1 MDSRTKVSL
10 DLMAFIEE
18 FESNMQK
25 GVVRFL
31 SDREYQDII
40 NYYEEEGEFQQA
52 VNVIDTAIIQYPFR
66 SDYLALKARMLI
78 KQGLM
83 YDAMEVIEKAEAM
96 APADIE
102 LQLLKVNIYIH
113 SKQLDDAILLIED
126 LKSFASKQDLED
138 ILVAE
143 SYFYENVQE
152 FELMFQ
158 CLKSALM
165 LNPDHQE
172 ALQLMAASVE
182 QSKNFEESILLHNV
196 IVDNHPY
203 NYLAWFN
210 LGHSLANVG
219 EYEKAIEALEY
230 SYIINPQFETG
241 YLDCADCCMDQT
253 KYDQAL
259 DIYNE
264 YLYTFGPDFDLMMS
278 ISECQ
283 YELGLVDKAK
293 RSLFKAIE
301 MDAYSDEAYFLLAK
315 CYMDN
320 KDWRSAVKVL
330 RKSISL
336 ECNVEEYY
344 HALGKCYI
352 SLKDKGRAIHYLK
365 RAATTGSELASYWE
379 DLVLYLIGHHEYEQA
394 LDCITDSAQYTFS
407 FRLQYLEA
415 ACHIGLSNIKKGLR
429 LLEEALLES
438 YRDHVII
445 NETHPLIYEQKD
457 VVSIIHY
464 YKDNY

>member
-10 DLMAFIEE
+10 DLMTFIEE
-18 FESNMQK
+18 YESNMQK
-25 GVVRFL
+25 GVVRYL

-40 NYYEEEGEFQQA
+40 SYYEEEGEFQQA
-52 VNVIDTAIIQYPFR
+52 INVIDTAIVQYSFR

-83 YDAMEVIEKAEAM
+83 YDAMEVIEKAEVM

-113 SKQLDDAILLIED
+113 TKQLDDAIILIED

-158 CLKSALM
+158 CLKNALV

-172 ALQLMAASVE
+172 ALHLMAASVE
-182 QSKNFEESILLHNV
+182 
-196 IVDNHPY
+196 
-203 NYLAWFN
+203 YLAWFN

-219 EYEKAIEALEY
+219 EYEKAIDALEY
-230 SYIINPQFETG
+230 SYIINPQFEAG
-241 YLDCADCCMDQT
+241 YLDCADRCMDQT

-264 YLYTFGPDFDLMMS
+264 YLHMFGADFDLMMS

-344 HALGKCYI
+344 HALGKCYV

-379 DLVLYLIGHHEYEQA
+379 DLVLYLISHHEYAQA
-394 LDCITDSAQYTFS
+394 LDCITESAQYTFS
-407 FRLQYLEA
+407 YRLQYLEA

-438 YRDHVII
+438 YRDHIVL
-445 NETHPLIYEQKD
+445 NETHSLIYDQKD